1 MKERKLRSISP
12 RKYNAAI
19 RNNSDDLIFLK
30 AGEPNRWQ
38 FLCSSIAI
46 YFCVKLLRVVDLQGS
61 RNVSSGYVLMK
72 INNFVLQNLGRT
84 LAVPSS
90 FAFSTFSGDSGF
102 NSPPDYKE
110 RRGLDTQA
118 GWEFL
123 IHVLTGLQV
132 RL

>member
-1 MKERKLRSISP
+1 MRSISP

-19 RNNSDDLIFLK
+19 RNNNDDLIFLK

-90 FAFSTFSGDSGF
+90 FAFSTLSSDSGF

-110 RRGLDTQA
+110 
-118 GWEFL
+118 
-123 IHVLTGLQV
+123 
-132 RL
+132 